1 MMNLISRFAIP
12 VMIVGIVGFGVIR
25 RINVYDSFIEGA
37 KSGLE
42 STIQIA
48 APLVG
53 LLVAISML
61 RGSGAMEILAR
72 ILAPVTERLGVP
84 SDVLPLAMLRPVS
97 GSGSV
102 AIVNDIFK
110 NCGPDSMAGKVASVM
125 MGSTETTFYTVA
137 VYFGAVGIKNVR
149 HTVKSALVADFVGM
163 TMAIVTVR
171 ILMT

>member
-1 MMNLISRFAIP
+1 MNLISSCVIP
-12 VMIVGIVGFGVIR
+12 VMIVGIIVFGLAKR
-25 RINVYDSFIEGA
+25 TNVYDSFIDGA

-53 LLVAISML
+53 LLVGISAL
-61 RGSGAMEILAR
+61 RGSGALDIMAR
-72 ILAPVTERLGVP
+72 LLAPITDYLGIP
-84 SDVLPLAMLRPVS
+84 PDVLPLALLRPVS

-110 NCGPDSMAGKVASVM
+110 NCGPDSLAGKISSVM
-125 MGSTETTFYTVA
+125 MGSTETTFYTIA

-149 HTVKSALVADFVGM
+149 HTVKSALVADLTGM
-163 TMAIVTVR
+163 VMAVIVVR

>member
-1 MMNLISRFAIP
+1 MMNVISSFAIP
-12 VMIVGIVGFGVIR
+12 VMFVGIIVFGLAKR
-25 RINVYDSFIEGA
+25 TNVYDSFIDGA

-53 LLVAISML
+53 LLVGISAL
-61 RGSGAMEILAR
+61 RGSGAMELLAKV
-72 ILAPVTERLGVP
+72 LSPVTGYLGVP
-84 SDVLPLAMLRPVS
+84 SDVLPLALLRPVS

-110 NCGPDSMAGKVASVM
+110 NCGPDSLAGKIASVM
-125 MGSTETTFYTVA
+125 MGSTETTFYTIA

-149 HTVKSALVADFVGM
+149 HTVKSALVADLTGM
-163 TMAIVTVR
+163 VMAVILVR
-171 ILMT
+171 VLMT

>member
-1 MMNLISRFAIP
+1 MMNLISSFAIP
-12 VMIVGIVGFGVIR
+12 VMIVGIIVFGLAKH
-25 RINVYDSFIEGA
+25 INVYDSFIDGA

-53 LLVAISML
+53 LLVGISAL
-61 RGSGAMEILAR
+61 RGSGAMELLAKV
-72 ILAPVTERLGVP
+72 LAPVTGYLGVP
-84 SDVLPLAMLRPVS
+84 SDVLPLALLRPVS

-110 NCGPDSMAGKVASVM
+110 NCGPDSLAGKIASVM
-125 MGSTETTFYTVA
+125 MGSTETTFYTIA

-149 HTVKSALVADFVGM
+149 HTVKSALVADLTGM
-163 TMAIVTVR
+163 VMAVILVR
-171 ILMT
+171 IIMT

>member
-1 MMNLISRFAIP
+1 MNLVSLLAIP
-12 VMIVGIVGFGVIR
+12 LMIVGIVGFGLAR

-61 RGSGAMEILAR
+61 RGSGALEILAT
-72 ILAPVTERLGVP
+72 ILSPVTDYLRVP
-84 SDVLPLAMLRPVS
+84 SDVLPLAFLRPVS
-97 GSGSV
+97 GSGSI

-110 NCGPDSMAGKVASVM
+110 NCGPDSLAGKIASVM

-163 TMAIVTVR
+163 AMSVVAVR
-171 ILMT
+171 LLLM

>member
-1 MMNLISRFAIP
+1 MNLISLLAVP
-12 VMIVGIVGFGVIR
+12 LMIVGIVSFGLSR
-25 RINVYDSFIEGA
+25 RINVYDSFIGGA

-48 APLVG
+48 PPLVG

-61 RGSGAMEILAR
+61 RGSGALELLAR
-72 ILAPVTERLGVP
+72 LLAPVTDYLKVP
-84 SDVLPLAMLRPVS
+84 PDVLPLALLRPVS

-110 NCGPDSMAGKVASVM
+110 NCGPDSLAGKVASVM

-149 HTVKSALVADFVGM
+149 HTIKAALVADFVGM
-163 TMAIVTVR
+163 VMAVVIVR
-171 ILMT
+171 LLLM

>member
-1 MMNLISRFAIP
+1 MMNIISSLAIP
-12 VMIVGIVGFGVIR
+12 IMIVGIIVFGLAKR
-25 RINVYDSFIEGA
+25 TNVYDSFIEGA

-53 LLVAISML
+53 LLVGISAL
-61 RGSGAMEILAR
+61 RGSGAMEILAKL
-72 ILAPVTERLGVP
+72 LAPVTNSLGVP
-84 SDVLPLAMLRPVS
+84 SEILPLALLRPVS

-110 NCGPDSMAGKVASVM
+110 NCGADSLAGKIASVM

-149 HTVKSALVADFVGM
+149 HTVKSALIADLTGM
-163 TMAIVTVR
+163 VMAVVTVR
-171 ILMT
+171 MLMT